1 DDDDDEEEF
10 DYHRGKAELQDI
22 IEASNY
28 TCHNTSGGEAKA
40 AKRNWWSERE
50 ALDKRLH
57 ELLIN
62 MENIWF
68 GGFKGVFSQHARQPD
83 LLARLRKSFDEILA
97 RYLPSRQAGKGR
109 ATPLRLDDKVLE
121 LFVGLGDDQDGLVDL
136 DEQLADLLYFVVDML
151 QFGGEQNAYDE
162 IDFDSMAVDVLD
174 ALRSYH
180 EATTEQAAT
189 DAHLILILDKRLQAF
204 PWENMPCLENAS
216 STDVERGYYT
226 VNRASGTYILNPSK
240 DLKNTQNLL
249 SAPLAKLS
257 GADQAQWT
265 SMVQRAPS
273 EEEFAKSLTQKS
285 MLLYFG
291 HGSGAQY
298 IRPRTIRKLEACSQV
313 VWLMGCSSG
322 SVSEHGELEPSAV
335 PLAYLMAG
343 DKSAAV
349 REDGEGKEQREEGSK
364 CMAVLATLWDVT
376 DKDIDRFSTA
386 VGEEWGLWPPT
397 EEAPKMEF
405 KAPKEKRQL
414 DAPATPQ
421 QAPKTPKTPRA
432 RKTPAAAKTPAR
444 SRSRPRREVERK
456 KSLVDAVARSRDA
469 CYLRYL
475 NGAAPVVYG
484 VPVYLGD

>member
-1 DDDDDEEEF
+1 
-10 DYHRGKAELQDI
+10 
-22 IEASNY
+22 
-28 TCHNTSGGEAKA
+28 
-40 AKRNWWSERE
+40 
-50 ALDKRLH
+50 
-57 ELLIN
+57 
-62 MENIWF
+62 M
-68 GGFKGVFSQHARQPD
+68 RQ
-83 LLARLRKSFDEILA
+83 
-97 RYLPSRQAGKGR
+97 
-109 ATPLRLDDKVLE
+109 
-121 LFVGLGDDQDGLVDL
+121 
-136 DEQLADLLYFVVDML
+136 
-151 QFGGEQNAYDE
+151 
-162 IDFDSMAVDVLD
+162 
-174 ALRSYH
+174 
-180 EATTEQAAT
+180 
-189 DAHLILILDKRLQAF
+189 
-204 PWENMPCLENAS
+204 

-240 DLKNTQNLL
+240 DLKNTQNML

-257 GADQAQWT
+257 DADQAQWT
-265 SMVQRAPS
+265 SMVQKAPS

-313 VWLMGCSSG
+313 IWLMGCSSG
-322 SVSEHGELEPSAV
+322 SVSEYGELEPSAV

-349 REDGEGKEQREEGSK
+349 REDGEGKEQRKGGSK

-386 VGEEWGLWPPT
+386 VGEEWGLWLPT
-397 EEAPKMEF
+397 EDAPKVDC
-405 KAPKEKRQL
+405 KAPKEKRQP

-444 SRSRPRREVERK
+444 SRSRPRRGVQRK

-484 VPVYLGD
+484 VPVYLGDLF